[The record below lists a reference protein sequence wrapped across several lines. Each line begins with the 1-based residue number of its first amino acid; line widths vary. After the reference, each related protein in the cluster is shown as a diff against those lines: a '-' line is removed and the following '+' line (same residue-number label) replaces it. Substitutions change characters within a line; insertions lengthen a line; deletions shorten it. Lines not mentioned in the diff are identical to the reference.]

1 VEWRRAKQLPPGRPQ
16 AAGSIFSGS
25 AIISS
30 GMDAARRIA
39 ARLYARSLGIEM
51 QRLPK
56 PVDLAA
62 LRIPSSISARPRP
75 GLPVIHAWG
84 GVAAESVAEKHRS

>member
-1 VEWRRAKQLPPGRPQ
+1 
-16 AAGSIFSGS
+16 
-25 AIISS
+25 
-30 GMDAARRIA
+30 MDAARRIA

-62 LRIPSSISARPRP
+62 LRIPLVNFGKTAAWPAGDFMLGAASQPRVLPRSIGPEKRGVGPKPRPRAAAFR
-75 GLPVIHAWG
+75 PV
-84 GVAAESVAEKHRS
+84 ESQ

>member
-62 LRIPSSISARPRP
+62 LRIPLANFGKMSARPAGDSCLGRR
-75 GLPVIHAWG
+75 
-84 GVAAESVAEKHRS
+84 RSR